1 MISEFC
7 TDRITYLFTRYTST
21 EAMEEILIR
30 LQLLYHG
37 LLTSCRNVYIL
48 CSQCRVNR
56 KKLGVCID
64 NVHQNVLKK

>member
-1 MISEFC
+1 MISECC

-37 LLTSCRNVYIL
+37 LLASCRNAYIL
-48 CSQCRVNR
+48 CSQCRVN
-56 KKLGVCID
+56 
-64 NVHQNVLKK
+64 LKKAWRLH